1 MGQGASMPDFD
12 CFAGL
17 PQGMATGDP
26 TRMSKHRKK
35 QNGRA
40 HNLAK
45 KLNQWHRETLTRPSS
60 GKQAETAET
69 MSEDAFYQK
78 LLEDERAFL
87 NPEEWGID
95 LKTIV
100 LGQIQPPS
108 DPDGLRDE
116 EVSIYL
122 HAMVDLMAQYHLA
135 LVSTN
140 HLTDRELYRFILER
154 IIPQPLGIGPNPIG
168 SLIYHECCPCDDIE
182 QWFRYYASDEERED
196 WECDSDDPLPEKA
209 PLVADRDEW
218 LEALAESYRD
228 RPLPLG

>member
-1 MGQGASMPDFD
+1 
-12 CFAGL
+12 
-17 PQGMATGDP
+17 
-26 TRMSKHRKK
+26 MSKHKK
-35 QNGRA
+35 TQNGRA
-40 HNLAK
+40 HHLAK
-45 KLNQWHRETLTRPSS
+45 KLNQWNREALTRPSS
-60 GKQAETAET
+60 GKPGKASGA

-95 LKTIV
+95 LKAIV
-100 LGQIQPPS
+100 LGKIQPPS
-108 DPDGLRDE
+108 DPDELRDE

-154 IIPQPLGIGPNPIG
+154 IIQQPLGIGPNPIG

-196 WECDSDDPLPEKA
+196 WESYSDDPLPDKA
-209 PLVADRDEW
+209 PLVAGRDTW

-228 RPLPLG
+228 CPLPVIANLAENEEHS